1 MNELNLI
8 TSEEKFEQKTSSV
21 FKILDI
27 VFICLVL
34 AGIGFSYYSYK
45 NYNLLKSQKD
55 DLNSKI
61 SALRAEVTGFQE
73 EELLLRN
80 INLKFTTYSSMLK
93 TKIPYAQI
101 IIEIY
106 NRAQGLN
113 LQIKD
118 IGFSPDTNIISIK
131 VITEPD
137 QFTQFVVNLK
147 SIEYKN
153 AKYPKLF
160 SNSDKNEEVN
170 QATKEYVVYVK
181 FNPAEVK

>member
-1 MNELNLI
+1 
-8 TSEEKFEQKTSSV
+8 
-21 FKILDI
+21 
-27 VFICLVL
+27 
-34 AGIGFSYYSYK
+34 
-45 NYNLLKSQKD
+45 
-55 DLNSKI
+55 
-61 SALRAEVTGFQE
+61 
-73 EELLLRN
+73 
-80 INLKFTTYSSMLK
+80 MLK

-118 IGFSPDTNIISIK
+118 IGFSPETNIISIK

-147 SIEYKN
+147 SSEYKN

-160 SNSDKNEEVN
+160 SASDKNEEVN